1 MIKKK
6 LTIAELIVLF
16 RLLNSAKCDKMQ
28 YKERYALTK
37 VLLAV
42 QRKLRDYEE
51 LERETAKRLRP
62 ECYDNVAPLMA
73 ELAGMSEAERAEAVK
88 SPKYAEAAKAHSEYV
103 SAVDECLSSER
114 TRQVEVEVEK
124 MSDGWPERLFDS
136 NPEWTVGQ
144 MAVVVDFIED

>member
-73 ELAGMSEAERAEAVK
+73 ELAGMSEAERVEAVK
-88 SPKYAEAAKAHSEYV
+88 SPKYAEA
-103 SAVDECLSSER
+103 VDECLASER